1 MGKSKWLTN
10 KKIEN
15 VDVRR
20 LGNTLSLEYSPHL
33 YELDNSNP
41 VSLGKKLCHWCFVM
55 NIH

>member
-10 KKIEN
+10 KNIEN

-20 LGNTLSLEYSPHL
+20 LGNTLGLEYSAHL